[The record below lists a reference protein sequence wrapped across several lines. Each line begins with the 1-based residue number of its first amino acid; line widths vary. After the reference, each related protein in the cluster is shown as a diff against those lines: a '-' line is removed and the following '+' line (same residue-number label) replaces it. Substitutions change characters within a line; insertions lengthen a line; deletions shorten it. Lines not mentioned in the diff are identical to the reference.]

1 MYFEKVQS
9 EPYYWGIT
17 PPTGNFLTHY
27 WATAFRPLM
36 ISIGIYND
44 SSFEYLEKCLY
55 RGNEVSLCALVAI
68 LSLEHGVGVSLSYN
82 LNHCAMCCFSG
93 SLKSFYF
100 ELRDFQI
107 SYMISCM
114 IQWALRT
121 LVIIYLIWNLT
132 ISICTICI
140 SYETLQYLSVLFAL

>member
-1 MYFEKVQS
+1 
-9 EPYYWGIT
+9 
-17 PPTGNFLTHY
+17 
-27 WATAFRPLM
+27 M

-55 RGNEVSLCALVAI
+55 RGNEVRLCALVAI

-107 SYMISCM
+107 SYMSLLYDSVGLTYSGNYICHM
-114 IQWALRT
+114 KPYN
-121 LVIIYLIWNLT
+121 IYL
-132 ISICTICI
+132 
-140 SYETLQYLSVLFAL
+140 YYLH